1 MSSTRETDPF
11 DAWLRKVENLP
22 EPQRSAVLREAK
34 ATAVRRRSLR
44 AAKGPADLA
53 RSVDPEYVIT
63 PAIETISES
72 LEWALNTP
80 RARLMITMPP
90 QEGKTELTAVWT
102 VLRAL
107 QKNPDARIIL
117 ASYSQDLAEV
127 AATRARNM
135 IAQHG
140 TGARDALTGLEE
152 EDRLGLEL
160 AHDKAAAAHWRIRG
174 QKGGVVAVGLNGTI
188 TGRPADLI
196 IIDDPI
202 KGMATADSKAE
213 RAKIIQNYRG
223 DLTTRLSASAP
234 VILIQTRWHEQDL
247 AGFILQQE
255 EARPPERRRW
265 RRVNIPALSVEG
277 IPDALDRAPG
287 VWMKSARG
295 RTPDVWE
302 EIREDVGERVFFAL
316 YEGDPT
322 PPSGG
327 LFKVAWFDRYRM
339 TATGPTTRRLVS
351 VDPAE
356 TGKNDEAA
364 VIGVAANRQ
373 GKVMWTHD
381 WSGLMT
387 SDQWMR
393 KAVLLALLTKA
404 EEITFEAYTTEQ
416 TYARGFRDTW
426 TDIRLQARL
435 LRRHRGDVEAA
446 AAELSLDERAPA
458 DPVAALSELVGVD
471 VPDQQ
476 RPPFRIHGYR
486 GTGDKIARAGG
497 SRRAVETGRLS
508 VVGTLAGLENQA
520 TQWQI
525 GQGSPDRVD
534 AAVNGYERMRELMGR
549 RSSVSSPVGT
559 LADAGDLLSQDIG

>member
-22 EPQRSAVLREAK
+22 EPQRTAVLREAK
-34 ATAVRRRSLR
+34 ASAVRRRSLQT
-44 AAKGPADLA
+44 AQGPAELA
-53 RSVDPEYVIT
+53 LSVDSDYVIT
-63 PAIETISES
+63 PAIEMISES
-72 LEWALNTP
+72 LEWALNTE

-140 TGARDALTGLEE
+140 TGARDPLTGLEE
-152 EDRLGLEL
+152 QDRLGLEL

-223 DLTTRLSASAP
+223 DLTTRLSATAP

-255 EARPPERRRW
+255 ESRPAERRRW
-265 RRVNIPALSVEG
+265 RRVNIPALSIEG

-327 LFKVAWFDRYRM
+327 LFKVSWFDRYRM

-435 LRRHRGDVEAA
+435 LRRHHGDIESAA
-446 AAELSLDERAPA
+446 ADLALDERAPA
-458 DPVAALSELVGVD
+458 DPVASLSELVGVD

-508 VVGTLAGLENQA
+508 VVGNLSGLENQA
-520 TQWQI
+520 TQWQV

-559 LADAGDLLSQDIG
+559 LADAGDLLSRDIG